1 MASARMIEV
10 RIKQV
15 QSKNKKPT
23 EPKNDID
30 SKLSIGDLLENKLF
44 QSSLDNAKNLLTEGA
59 LYGIN
64 KHLELTDDYVSQ
76 RYLNAGMNVIGR
88 AVSMGSSIVAGANVG
103 GVVGAI
109 IGAVFAV
116 GDLAFDIFKN
126 YDKQN
131 ILIKQL
137 DAQLQ
142 YQRQRAGYSLTSGS
156 IGENR

>member
-15 QSKNKKPT
+15 DTTKKKPS
-23 EPKNDID
+23 EPKNDLD
-30 SKLSIGDLLENKLF
+30 SKLTLGNLLENKVF
-44 QSSLDNAKNLLTEGA
+44 QSAVDNAKTLLTEGA

-64 KHLELTDDYVSQ
+64 KHLSLTDDYISQ
-76 RYLNAGMNVIGR
+76 RYLKAGINVISR
-88 AVSMGSSIVAGANVG
+88 AVSIGSSIVAGATVG
-103 GVVGAI
+103 GLVGAV

-126 YDKQN
+126 YDQQN
-131 ILIKQL
+131 IMLRQM

-156 IGENR
+156 IGENK